1 MKKTLPVL
9 LRTLP
14 LLFLLYSAGVL
25 QAQVF
30 SVSELRCEQSQ
41 RPLAV
46 DPAGPRLS
54 WQLNAD
60 RRGCLQSAYRILVAD
75 SPVALADDNGNVWD
89 SGKVFSDRSVLVPYG
104 GPALQPGKA
113 YCWKVQAWDAD
124 GNLSP
129 WSLPA
134 SFGTG
139 LMSMQD
145 WNGAKWIAMEPDVDS
160 LKCIEGNTG
169 KWKDGGPVFDK
180 PVAPYKLPQL
190 RREFTATKPVKR
202 AMAYICGLG
211 QFEMFLNGEKV
222 GDHFLDPAWTKFDK
236 EAQYVAFDITGELRD
251 GKNAVGVMLGNGYYH
266 TPHGRYL
273 KLLFSYGAPKMIC
286 KLQIE
291 YADGTAQTVVSD
303 DKWRASESP
312 VTFSSIYGGED
323 YDASAVQP
331 GWAEP
336 GFDDR
341 KWKKAVLT
349 QGAGVKLIPQ
359 ISEPLKV
366 MERIP
371 TVRRFRAANGN
382 WVYDLGQNAS
392 GIVQLTVRA
401 VTPQSIKLIPGELI
415 NDDSTVNQRAS
426 GAPFYHV
433 YTARG
438 DGSSETWH
446 PQFTYYGFRYVE
458 VEGAVPAGESNP
470 GALPEVIDITG
481 LHTRNSAAQVGTF
494 ACSDPL
500 FNKIH
505 TLIDWAVRSNMA
517 SVLTDCP
524 HREKLGWL
532 EVTHLMGGSIQYR
545 YDISRLYAKQVN
557 DMRTAQHA
565 NGMVPTIAPQYV
577 TFSPDFIDTPEWGS
591 AFVIIPWNLYEWY
604 GDLAPLRD
612 NYERMKRYVD
622 YLGSRADNHIVAYGL
637 GDWYDIGPDRPG
649 YAQLTSNGV
658 TATAIYY
665 QDVKILERA
674 ARLLGKEADVR
685 KYAALASDIKRA
697 FNEKFFDKKTLK
709 YDRDSQTANSIALH
723 MDLVEPQYKAVV
735 RQNLIDDIRRRGN
748 ALTAGDVGYRYV
760 LRALEENDAS
770 EVIYDMNSRY
780 DVPGY
785 GYQLAHGA
793 TCLTESWQAYRE
805 VSNNHC
811 MLGHLMEWLYSGLGG
826 IRQSPGSAGYKEI
839 VIRPQVVGDI
849 HSAAVSFR
857 SPYGLI
863 RSEWSDSPQ
872 QYRQRVE
879 IPANTTALVYLPAVD
894 PAAVSESGVPL
905 GEVPG
910 LSVRERGKDYLAVA
924 VGSGIYDFRVARW
937 ALSLAGWK
945 SLHALWLH
953 DC

>member
-190 RREFTATKPVKR
+190 RRECTATKPVKR

-458 VEGAVPAGESNP
+458 VEGAVPVGESNP

-665 QDVKILERA
+665 QDVKILERV

-924 VGSGIYDFRVARW
+924 VGSGIYDFRVAR
-937 ALSLAGWK
+937 
-945 SLHALWLH
+945 
-953 DC
+953 

>member
-392 GIVQLTVRA
+392 GVVQLTVRA

-665 QDVKILERA
+665 QDVKILERV

-924 VGSGIYDFRVARW
+924 VGSGIYDFRVAR
-937 ALSLAGWK
+937 
-945 SLHALWLH
+945 
-953 DC
+953 

>member
-291 YADGTAQTVVSD
+291 YADGMAQTVVSD

-649 YAQLTSNGV
+649 YAQLTSSGV

-924 VGSGIYDFRVARW
+924 VGSGIYDFRVAR
-937 ALSLAGWK
+937 
-945 SLHALWLH
+945 
-953 DC
+953 

>member
-54 WQLNAD
+54 WKLNAD

-924 VGSGIYDFRVARW
+924 VGSGIYDFRVAR
-937 ALSLAGWK
+937 
-945 SLHALWLH
+945 
-953 DC
+953 

>member
-458 VEGAVPAGESNP
+458 VEGAVPVGESNP

-545 YDISRLYAKQVN
+545 YDISLLYAKQVN

-665 QDVKILERA
+665 QDVKILERV

-924 VGSGIYDFRVARW
+924 VGSGIYDFRVAR
-937 ALSLAGWK
+937 
-945 SLHALWLH
+945 
-953 DC
+953 

>member
-190 RREFTATKPVKR
+190 RRDGPATKPVKR

-649 YAQLTSNGV
+649 YAQLTSSGV

-924 VGSGIYDFRVARW
+924 VGSGIYDFRVAR
-937 ALSLAGWK
+937 
-945 SLHALWLH
+945 
-953 DC
+953 

>member
-401 VTPQSIKLIPGELI
+401 VTPQSIKLSPGELI

-591 AFVIIPWNLYEWY
+591 AVVIIPWNLYEWY

-924 VGSGIYDFRVARW
+924 VGSGIYDFRVAR
-937 ALSLAGWK
+937 
-945 SLHALWLH
+945 
-953 DC
+953 

>member
-723 MDLVEPQYKAVV
+723 LDLVEPQYKAVV

-924 VGSGIYDFRVARW
+924 VGSGIYDFRVAR
-937 ALSLAGWK
+937 
-945 SLHALWLH
+945 
-953 DC
+953 

>member
-458 VEGAVPAGESNP
+458 VEGAVPVGESNP

-685 KYAALASDIKRA
+685 KYAALESDIKRA

-924 VGSGIYDFRVARW
+924 VGSGIYDFRVAR
-937 ALSLAGWK
+937 
-945 SLHALWLH
+945 
-953 DC
+953 

>member
-266 TPHGRYL
+266 TPHGRDL

-811 MLGHLMEWLYSGLGG
+811 MQGHLMEWLYSGLGG

-924 VGSGIYDFRVARW
+924 VGSGIYDFRVAR
-937 ALSLAGWK
+937 
-945 SLHALWLH
+945 
-953 DC
+953 

>member
-401 VTPQSIKLIPGELI
+401 VTLQSIKLIPGELI

-458 VEGAVPAGESNP
+458 VEGAVPVGESNP

-924 VGSGIYDFRVARW
+924 VGSGIYDFRVAR
-937 ALSLAGWK
+937 
-945 SLHALWLH
+945 
-953 DC
+953 

>member
-415 NDDSTVNQRAS
+415 NDDSTLNQRAS

-470 GALPEVIDITG
+470 GALHQVIDITG

-494 ACSDPL
+494 AGSDPL

-524 HREKLGWL
+524 HREKLVC
-532 EVTHLMGGSIQYR
+532 EV
-545 YDISRLYAKQVN
+545 
-557 DMRTAQHA
+557 
-565 NGMVPTIAPQYV
+565 
-577 TFSPDFIDTPEWGS
+577 
-591 AFVIIPWNLYEWY
+591 
-604 GDLAPLRD
+604 
-612 NYERMKRYVD
+612 
-622 YLGSRADNHIVAYGL
+622 
-637 GDWYDIGPDRPG
+637 
-649 YAQLTSNGV
+649 
-658 TATAIYY
+658 
-665 QDVKILERA
+665 
-674 ARLLGKEADVR
+674 
-685 KYAALASDIKRA
+685 
-697 FNEKFFDKKTLK
+697 
-709 YDRDSQTANSIALH
+709 
-723 MDLVEPQYKAVV
+723 
-735 RQNLIDDIRRRGN
+735 
-748 ALTAGDVGYRYV
+748 
-760 LRALEENDAS
+760 
-770 EVIYDMNSRY
+770 
-780 DVPGY
+780 
-785 GYQLAHGA
+785 
-793 TCLTESWQAYRE
+793 
-805 VSNNHC
+805 
-811 MLGHLMEWLYSGLGG
+811 
-826 IRQSPGSAGYKEI
+826 
-839 VIRPQVVGDI
+839 
-849 HSAAVSFR
+849 
-857 SPYGLI
+857 
-863 RSEWSDSPQ
+863 
-872 QYRQRVE
+872 
-879 IPANTTALVYLPAVD
+879 
-894 PAAVSESGVPL
+894 
-905 GEVPG
+905 
-910 LSVRERGKDYLAVA
+910 
-924 VGSGIYDFRVARW
+924 
-937 ALSLAGWK
+937 
-945 SLHALWLH
+945 
-953 DC
+953 

>member
-470 GALPEVIDITG
+470 GALPEAIDITG

-924 VGSGIYDFRVARW
+924 VGSGIYDFRVAR
-937 ALSLAGWK
+937 
-945 SLHALWLH
+945 
-953 DC
+953 

>member
-458 VEGAVPAGESNP
+458 VEGAVPVGESNP

-637 GDWYDIGPDRPG
+637 CAWYDIGPDRPG

-665 QDVKILERA
+665 QDVKILERV

-924 VGSGIYDFRVARW
+924 VGSGIYDFRVAR
-937 ALSLAGWK
+937 
-945 SLHALWLH
+945 
-953 DC
+953 

>member
-604 GDLAPLRD
+604 GELAPLRD

-924 VGSGIYDFRVARW
+924 VGSGIYDFRVAR
-937 ALSLAGWK
+937 
-945 SLHALWLH
+945 
-953 DC
+953 

>member
-323 YDASAVQP
+323 YDASAVQL

-735 RQNLIDDIRRRGN
+735 RQNLIRGN
-748 ALTAGDVGYRYV
+748 ALTAGYVGYRYV

-924 VGSGIYDFRVARW
+924 VGSGIYDFRVAR
-937 ALSLAGWK
+937 
-945 SLHALWLH
+945 
-953 DC
+953 

>member
-622 YLGSRADNHIVAYGL
+622 YLGSRADNHIVVYGL

-924 VGSGIYDFRVARW
+924 VGSGIYDFRVAR
-937 ALSLAGWK
+937 
-945 SLHALWLH
+945 
-953 DC
+953 

>member
-266 TPHGRYL
+266 TQHGRYL

-359 ISEPLKV
+359 ISESLKV

-565 NGMVPTIAPQYV
+565 NGMVPTMAPQYV

-924 VGSGIYDFRVARW
+924 VGSGIYDFRVAR
-937 ALSLAGWK
+937 
-945 SLHALWLH
+945 
-953 DC
+953 